1 MIELGK
7 TIINVGIID
16 DDETKRSQ
24 IMSKLDDFVDGA
36 SSEIKE
42 RYEDFGINPIE
53 LELKINIS
61 DLLQEIL
68 EKNIHAL
75 VVDYM
80 LSSYEVAVGYNG
92 VKFAEETDKKYLGFP
107 VFILTSY
114 EEELYQK
121 EIFDA
126 YKVYNFERY
135 MNDDQERIEINI
147 KIVEQYIKR
156 KRQIDEWKNQLEELL
171 PHQGESEEIDKK
183 ILDLDSKIEM
193 SFDGEYAIPKDLKKK
208 LSGSNFDMLMSKL
221 DALLQGE

>member
-1 MIELGK
+1 MGK

-42 RYEDFGINPIE
+42 RYEDFAINPIE
-53 LELKINIS
+53 LELKTNIS
-61 DLLQEIL
+61 DLLEEIF

-75 VVDYM
+75 VIDYM
-80 LSSYEVAVGYNG
+80 LSSYEVAVDYTG

-121 EIFDA
+121 GILISMGR
-126 YKVYNFERY
+126 V
-135 MNDDQERIEINI
+135 
-147 KIVEQYIKR
+147 VSG
-156 KRQIDEWKNQLEELL
+156 RQASMVSVIMDCRRGKMH
-171 PHQGESEEIDKK
+171 P
-183 ILDLDSKIEM
+183 
-193 SFDGEYAIPKDLKKK
+193 SFCAR
-208 LSGSNFDMLMSKL
+208 S
-221 DALLQGE
+221 

>member
-1 MIELGK
+1 M
-7 TIINVGIID
+7 
-16 DDETKRSQ
+16 
-24 IMSKLDDFVDGA
+24 
-36 SSEIKE
+36 
-42 RYEDFGINPIE
+42 
-53 LELKINIS
+53 ELKTNIS
-61 DLLQEIL
+61 DLLEEIF

-75 VVDYM
+75 VIDYM
-80 LSSYEVAVGYNG
+80 LSSYEVAVDYTG

-135 MNDDQERIEINI
+135 MNDEQERIEINI

-156 KRQIDEWKNQLEELL
+156 KRQIDEWKSQLEELL
-171 PHQGESEEIDKK
+171 PRQGESKEIDAK

-193 SFDGEYAIPKDLKKK
+193 SLDGEYAIPKDLKEK
-208 LSGSNFDMLMSKL
+208 LSGSNFEMLMSKL
-221 DALLQGE
+221 DTLLQGE